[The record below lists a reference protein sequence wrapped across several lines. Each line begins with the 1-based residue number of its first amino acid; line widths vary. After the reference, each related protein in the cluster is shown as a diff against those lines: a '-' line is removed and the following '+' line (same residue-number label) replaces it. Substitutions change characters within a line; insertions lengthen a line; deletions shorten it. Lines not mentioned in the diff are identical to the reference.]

1 MIKDERG
8 SITIFLAAVFLVF
21 LLLISMCTEGIYLY
35 VGRGKAMGACMAG
48 LSHVRGN
55 YQKELEEKYHIFA
68 MDPRYET
75 KAEEDISGKIKT
87 SLEESQDSFHYA
99 VGNTILSKK
108 VYLADQGGEALKY
121 QIRELMK
128 YEMPADLLSSWKD
141 RWSRTREAGKEIG
154 SIRDQMDQDEKEA
167 QEKEEAEEKEKKEEK
182 DETAQAQREE
192 DPRKGFMELLREG
205 SVPLVM
211 GKQKVS
217 SGKVPIQYGEKDTS
231 KETAW
236 NFMKKGKMEQQ
247 LEETEKMTSGTGIT
261 DELPS
266 VLYSLRYFRNLTSKE
281 KKKGIQYEVE
291 YLISGKDSEKENL
304 GSVFWKMIGLRF
316 PVNAVCVYQDPAKK
330 EEAGLIAASVLGIT
344 GIPPLVA
351 VAKHL
356 LLLALAY
363 GESVIDV
370 RNLAEG
376 EKVPLVKNV
385 SSWQLSF
392 AGLAGLNCK
401 RKPTEQ
407 GLSYEDYLGL
417 LLAAQKDKQ
426 QKYFRM
432 MDLIED
438 NIRREES
445 GFKIDRCLVSCQV
458 TTNLRIKH
466 LRFGGM
472 TLPFGSFFSWKFQRT
487 VSY

>member
-1 MIKDERG
+1 
-8 SITIFLAAVFLVF
+8 
-21 LLLISMCTEGIYLY
+21 
-35 VGRGKAMGACMAG
+35 
-48 LSHVRGN
+48 
-55 YQKELEEKYHIFA
+55 
-68 MDPRYET
+68 
-75 KAEEDISGKIKT
+75 
-87 SLEESQDSFHYA
+87 
-99 VGNTILSKK
+99 
-108 VYLADQGGEALKY
+108 
-121 QIRELMK
+121 
-128 YEMPADLLSSWKD
+128 
-141 RWSRTREAGKEIG
+141 
-154 SIRDQMDQDEKEA
+154 
-167 QEKEEAEEKEKKEEK
+167 
-182 DETAQAQREE
+182 
-192 DPRKGFMELLREG
+192 
-205 SVPLVM
+205 
-211 GKQKVS
+211 
-217 SGKVPIQYGEKDTS
+217 
-231 KETAW
+231 
-236 NFMKKGKMEQQ
+236 
-247 LEETEKMTSGTGIT
+247 MTSGTGIT
-261 DELPS
+261 DELPA

-281 KKKGIQYEVE
+281 EKKGIQYEVE

-376 EKVPLVKNV
+376 EKVPLVKNA

-401 RKPTEQ
+401 RKPAEQ

-472 TLPFGSFFSWKFQRT
+472 TLPFGSFSAGNSSVQYRINGHEKGGGERCSLVKIFLREGSPK
-487 VSY
+487 

>member
-21 LLLISMCTEGIYLY
+21 LFLISICTEGIYLY

-48 LSHVRGN
+48 LSHIRGN
-55 YQKELEEKYHIFA
+55 YQKTLEEKYHIFA
-68 MDPRYET
+68 MDPKYET
-75 KAEEDISGKIKT
+75 KAEKDVSKKIKN
-87 SLEESQDSFHYA
+87 SLEDSQDSFRYT
-99 VGNTILSKK
+99 VGNTKLSKK
-108 VYLADQGGEALKY
+108 VYLTDQGGEALKY

-141 RWSRTREAGKEIG
+141 RWDRTKESGKQIEG
-154 SIRDQMDQDEKEA
+154 IRDQMNQDEKDA
-167 QEKEEAEEKEKKEEK
+167 QEKEEEEKKEQKEEK
-182 DETAQAQREE
+182 DETVQTQKE
-192 DPRKGFMELLREG
+192 DPRKGFMQLLREG
-205 SVPLVM
+205 SVTLVM

-217 SGKVPIQYGEKDTS
+217 SGKVPIQYGKKDES

-247 LEETEKMTSGTGIT
+247 LEQAEKMTSGTGIT
-261 DELPS
+261 DELP
-266 VLYSLRYFRNLTSKE
+266 VILYCIRYFRNLTSKE
-281 KKKGIQYEVE
+281 EKEGIQYEAE
-291 YLISGKDSEKENL
+291 YLIAGRESEKENL

-316 PVNAVCVYQDPAKK
+316 PTNAVCVYQDPAKK
-330 EEAGLIAASVLGIT
+330 KEAGIIAASILGIT

-351 VAKHL
+351 AAKHL

-363 GESVIDV
+363 GESIIDV

-376 EKVPLVKNV
+376 EKVPLVKNA
-385 SSWQLSF
+385 SNWQLSF
-392 AGLAGLNCK
+392 ANLAGLNCK
-401 RKPTEQ
+401 RKPADQ

-417 LLAAQKDKQ
+417 LFVSQKDKQ

-432 MDLIED
+432 MDLMED

-445 GFKIDRCLVSCQV
+445 NFKIDQCLVSCQV
-458 TTNLRIKH
+458 TANLKLKR
-466 LRFGGM
+466 LGFGGM
-472 TLPFGSFFSWKFQRT
+472 TFPFGSFVSWKFQRT
-487 VSY
+487 TSY